1 MPVASGP
8 ASPPAPRRVL
18 CRLRALFA
26 LPEEDPALAALQ
38 LTALAQRVPALYAVV
53 IFNVA
58 SLAVTYHGVAPAV
71 LALVA
76 PAVLAAIAV
85 VRMAIWLRRRRC
97 FAAGG
102 DAIAKL
108 RMTRVGVALFG
119 GCAGIWALLLLPYG
133 AAFQQGQVELS
144 VALTLLTCVVCL
156 IHLRSAALLLCVIVG
171 LPFGMVFLR
180 APDETMRLGAA
191 SAILVLCIMVQ
202 MLLRNAAD
210 FVALS
215 LSERELQRRQKETQR
230 LSDENLRLANL
241 DPLTGL
247 PNRRRFFTE
256 LELVL
261 AGAGQTGRRFAVAL
275 LDLDRFK
282 SVNDIHGHAAGDRL
296 LTQIGSRLRRLSG
309 QDVFIARL
317 GGDEFGI
324 ILTNCERDDI
334 ILSFGADVKRVL
346 EAPCVVGDRL
356 AVISCSAG
364 VAIYP
369 HAGATTDE
377 LFERADYALY
387 HGKQTRKGGMVLFSG
402 EHETRI
408 RAAARI
414 EQAFRIADLETELWV
429 AFQPIVDVAMGKVVA
444 FEALARWQSRELG
457 PVGPGVFVPIAERS
471 QMIGDMTRVL
481 LQKALSAARFWPAH
495 VSLCFNLSPQNF
507 NSAETMAAIRAMVRS
522 GVLAPSRIEFEVT
535 ESALLQDFE
544 QAEASLQ
551 ELRALGVRI
560 ALDDFG
566 TGFSSLGYVN
576 RLKLDKIK
584 IDRSFVTDV
593 HASLTSANIVKT
605 IIALCQNLKLDCVV
619 EGVET
624 QAQLHAIAALG
635 CRFIQGFL
643 ISKPV
648 GAEVVSRLIE
658 GIERT
663 NFLAPQPKPASTD
676 H

>member
-1 MPVASGP
+1 MPLPSCA
-8 ASPPAPRRVL
+8 ARV
-18 CRLRALFA
+18 R
-26 LPEEDPALAALQ
+26 
-38 LTALAQRVPALYAVV
+38 
-53 IFNVA
+53 
-58 SLAVTYHGVAPAV
+58 
-71 LALVA
+71 
-76 PAVLAAIAV
+76 
-85 VRMAIWLRRRRC
+85 
-97 FAAGG
+97 
-102 DAIAKL
+102 
-108 RMTRVGVALFG
+108 VALFG
-119 GCAGIWALLLLPYG
+119 GCVGGWALLLRPYG
-133 AAFQQGQVELS
+133 GADQQFQVELT

-156 IHLRSAALLLCVIVG
+156 IHLRSAALLLSLIVG
-171 LPFGMVFLR
+171 VPFGVVFLR
-180 APDETMRLGAA
+180 APDEPVRLGEAC
-191 SAILVLCIMVQ
+191 AILALCIMVK

-256 LELVL
+256 LDLVL
-261 AGAGQTGRRFAVAL
+261 DRAGQTGRRFAVAL

-282 SVNDIHGHAAGDRL
+282 GVNDIHGHAAGDRL
-296 LTQIGSRLRRLSG
+296 LTQIGFRLRRLSG
-309 QDVFIARL
+309 EDVFIARL

-324 ILTNCERDDI
+324 ILTNCERDEI
-334 ILSFGADVKRVL
+334 ILSFGADVKEVL
-346 EAPCVVGDRL
+346 EGPCVVGNRL
-356 AVISCSAG
+356 LTISCSSG

-369 HAGATTDE
+369 QAGGTADE

-414 EQAFRIADLETELWV
+414 EQAFRMADLDAELWV
-429 AFQPIVDVAMGKVVA
+429 AFQPIVDVEAGRVVA

-457 PVGPGVFVPIAERS
+457 PIGPSVFVPIAERS
-471 QMIGDMTRVL
+471 QMIGNMTRVL

-495 VSLCFNLSPQNF
+495 ISLCFNLSPQNLG
-507 NSAETMAAIRAMVRS
+507 SVEMMSAIRSIVRS
-522 GVLAPSRIEFEVT
+522 GGLPPSRIEFEVT
-535 ESALLQDFE
+535 ESALLQNFE

-566 TGFSSLGYVN
+566 TGFSSLGYVH

-593 HASLTSANIVKT
+593 HANITSANIVKT
-605 IIALCQNLKLDCVV
+605 IIALCQTLKLDCVV

-624 QAQLHAIAALG
+624 QAQLQAIAALG
-635 CRFIQGFL
+635 CRFIQGFF

-648 GAEVVSRLIE
+648 GEEAVSRLIE
-658 GIERT
+658 GIEGT
-663 NFLAPQPKPASTD
+663 NFFNQQPQYSWPSHKKAQAPERLGHQS
-676 H
+676 